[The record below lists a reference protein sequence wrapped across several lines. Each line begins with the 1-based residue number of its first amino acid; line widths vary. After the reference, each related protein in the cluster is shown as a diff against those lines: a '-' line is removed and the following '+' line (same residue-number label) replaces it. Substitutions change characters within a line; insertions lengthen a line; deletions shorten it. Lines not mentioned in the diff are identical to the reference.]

1 MTNKTIQFVP
11 GATDA
16 MRARAKTQYDK
27 LLTEYGD
34 FQVDCEAVDSMV
46 SPIIPISTR
55 IEIVN
60 ELGRAIWGL
69 HPLLNSTR
77 VDAYLPDM
85 LRKLDAIVAWC
96 DEGNEFDMWCDF
108 DEATGEITFND
119 DIIKPF

>member
-11 GATDA
+11 RATDA
-16 MRARAKTQYDK
+16 MRAYAKTQYDK

-60 ELGRAIWGL
+60 DLGEAIWL
-69 HPLLNSTR
+69 SLIH
-77 VDAYLPDM
+77 
-85 LRKLDAIVAWC
+85 I
-96 DEGNEFDMWCDF
+96 
-108 DEATGEITFND
+108 
-119 DIIKPF
+119 

>member
-11 GATDA
+11 GTMDA
-16 MRARAKTQYDK
+16 MRVRAKTQYDK

-60 ELGRAIWGL
+60 DLGEAIWGL

-77 VDAYLPDM
+77 AEAYLPDM
-85 LRKLDAIVAWC
+85 IRRLDAIVAWC

-108 DEATGEITFND
+108 DEATGEITFPD
-119 DIIKPF
+119 DEDDE